1 MSKRLA
7 LTLPSLLTCQAV
19 SRINTLYS
27 DSTRLIR
34 HIIQMR
40 RISLGI
46 SLALFCVHT
55 FAAQP
60 QIKSVVSCELAG
72 PKKTVELL
80 RGSPIVDSYIYNI
93 RHTQKNRLIFGT
105 QDASRG
111 TSVQWQCASNQS
123 NMNVLVVSGEF
134 TSNYLQ
140 GALFYYDPKT
150 GQIERVDF
158 AERNRPRWV
167 QMSEQGARVI
177 FENTG
182 NESSHKYL
190 VYGKGNTYLELDELP
205 QASDENGGPLIEL
218 NGPQP

>member
-1 MSKRLA
+1 
-7 LTLPSLLTCQAV
+7 
-19 SRINTLYS
+19 
-27 DSTRLIR
+27 
-34 HIIQMR
+34 MR
-40 RISLGI
+40 QISLGI
-46 SLALFCVHT
+46 SLALFCAHI

-60 QIKSVVSCELAG
+60 QIKAVVSCELAG
-72 PKKTVELL
+72 PKNTVELL
-80 RGSPIVDSYIYNI
+80 RGSSIVDSYIYKI
-93 RHTQKNRLIFGT
+93 SHTPKSRFIFDT
-105 QDASRG
+105 LEASRG
-111 TSVQWQCASNQS
+111 ASVQWQCASNQS
-123 NMNVLVVSGEF
+123 NMKVLVVSGEF

-167 QMSEQGARVI
+167 KMSKQGARVI

-190 VYGKGNTYLELDELP
+190 VYGKGDTYLELDELP

-218 NGPQP
+218 NDPQH